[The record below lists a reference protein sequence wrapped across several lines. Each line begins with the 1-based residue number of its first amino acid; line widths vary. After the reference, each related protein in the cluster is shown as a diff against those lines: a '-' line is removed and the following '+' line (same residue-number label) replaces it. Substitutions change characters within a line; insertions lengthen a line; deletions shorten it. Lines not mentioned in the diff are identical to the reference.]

1 MNINNPSPVIQSS
14 NVKKQLV
21 NSPGK
26 PYPTQQQISQQNGS
40 QSINNLTNQHSSNNT
55 NNNNQISTPLANMAL
70 NNINNT
76 NINNNNNNLSS
87 AIIVN
92 QQNHN
97 SHSQSPLHFNSAQIN
112 SNNNNTNNNN
122 NSAFVQQQQQIS
134 YIASSPK
141 HNHHQNLASPVNY
154 MGNNYVSGG
163 GQLVGTSGMIGVSTG
178 GGVGVGGGG
187 GGSGTGSGGG
197 DSGSNSNLSYPAN
210 FVNYLTSSSTISSPT
225 PSNLPPTSSQGT
237 SIVTNQQQQQQTTTT
252 TTMMSI
258 VNQNQKS
265 ATISKSVQTEITTNQ
280 MLDSASAIE
289 TKNTRIDELLKEK
302 DELSKEM
309 LQLKRDH
316 EKQGFS
322 FKKCLSVNKKL
333 LIEKSTLEKK
343 QARQKCMENRLR
355 LGQFVTQRQGA
366 TFVENWVDGSAFNDI
381 MK

>member
-40 QSINNLTNQHSSNNT
+40 QSVNNLTNQHSSNNT

-76 NINNNNNNLSS
+76 NINNNNNLSS

-112 SNNNNTNNNN
+112 SNNNNANNNNN
-122 NSAFVQQQQQIS
+122 NSAFVQQQQQQIS

-187 GGSGTGSGGG
+187 SGTGSGGG

-225 PSNLPPTSSQGT
+225 PSNLPPTSSQAT
-237 SIVTNQQQQQQTTTT
+237 SVVTNQQQQQQTTTT